1 MLPGS
6 DFPEGFQGSR
16 SDSVSS
22 NSTSHDSEDRRGSEM
37 TLACTIDSNY
47 YYEPDSSMV
56 EHYGIDEIKH
66 AKQIQE
72 QRRLHSNRDFSRLL
86 SNEQEN
92 EVAESSTDA
101 QADSTLPFAS
111 SS

>member
-1 MLPGS
+1 MPSGS

-16 SDSVSS
+16 SGSVSS

-56 EHYGIDEIKH
+56 EHYGINEIKH

-72 QRRLHSNRDFSRLL
+72 QRRLHSNRDFS
-86 SNEQEN
+86 NEQEN
-92 EVAESSTDA
+92 KVVESSTDA
-101 QADSTLPFAS
+101 QADSRLHFANS
-111 SS
+111 S

>member
-1 MLPGS
+1 MPSGS

-16 SDSVSS
+16 NGSVSS

-37 TLACTIDSNY
+37 TIACTIDSNY

-56 EHYGIDEIKH
+56 EHYGINEIKH

-72 QRRLHSNRDFSRLL
+72 QRRLHSNRDFS
-86 SNEQEN
+86 NEQEN
-92 EVAESSTDA
+92 KVVESSTDA
-101 QADSTLPFAS
+101 QADSRLHFANS
-111 SS
+111 S